1 MRTVMLIGAL
11 VLGLAAC
18 NQPAQ
23 PAKEAAAEAPPAA
36 APVVVAL
43 PAVDTAAAQARLTPD
58 NTLEVLSFAPA
69 GATTAFGEIKGYK
82 APIYAV
88 PVAAGQTL
96 VVDFKSANTS
106 LYMNVID
113 AADASGAAVH
123 RGEVDGPSA
132 TITAA
137 KDATYL
143 LQPFM
148 VRAAARR
155 GEGGPFEITVTRK

>member
-23 PAKEAAAEAPPAA
+23 PAKEAAPA

-69 GATTAFGEIKGYK
+69 GATTASGEIKGYK

-155 GEGGPFEITVTRK
+155 GESGPFEITVTRK